1 MTKKRF
7 LIAIAIVMVLILSVA
22 VFVACNENQT
32 KSYTVKFVDGESE
45 IKSVSVEEG
54 KTIADAD
61 VPADL
66 TKDGYVFEGWYVG
79 DVAFDKSAAI
89 TADVTYSAK
98 WTKLHTVK
106 FVDGNETIKT
116 ATVKDGE
123 KLKDADVPADLTATG
138 KAFEGWFDGT
148 TAFDKDATIT
158 ADKTFA
164 AKWVGLFNVTFKNG
178 EETIKVAQVKDGAVI
193 AAADIP
199 EDPTDDNYA
208 FIGWFVGETAYD
220 SSAAVTSDIVVSA
233 KFSTIYKSYFGT
245 GTAQRTIGMLSHTQ
259 LLLMLRP

>member
-1 MTKKRF
+1 M
-7 LIAIAIVMVLILSVA
+7 
-22 VFVACNENQT
+22 
-32 KSYTVKFVDGESE
+32 
-45 IKSVSVEEG
+45 
-54 KTIADAD
+54 
-61 VPADL
+61 
-66 TKDGYVFEGWYVG
+66 
-79 DVAFDKSAAI
+79 
-89 TADVTYSAK
+89 TYSAK

-106 FVDGNETIKT
+106 FVDGDETIKT

-123 KLKDADVPADLTATG
+123 KLTDADVPADLTASG
-138 KAFEGWFDGT
+138 KVFEGWFDGT

-208 FIGWFVGETAYD
+208 FIFSAHTAIIAWIFCKINHFSFPYD
-220 SSAAVTSDIVVSA
+220 SLNLRQANKHCAMPSIYPSA
-233 KFSTIYKSYFGT
+233 
-245 GTAQRTIGMLSHTQ
+245 LSQTNAP
-259 LLLMLRP
+259 LLHERYAFCKLPHRKEKAPVFRGFLLTKK